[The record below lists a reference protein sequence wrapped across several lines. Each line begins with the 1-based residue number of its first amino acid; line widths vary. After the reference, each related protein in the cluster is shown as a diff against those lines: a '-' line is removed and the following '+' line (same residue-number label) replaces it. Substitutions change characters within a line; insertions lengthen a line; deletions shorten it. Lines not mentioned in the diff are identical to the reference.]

1 MDFVRIDIFGPM
13 ATLTLDRQ
21 EALNTLTPDVLDELS
36 RSLDEVNTGEV
47 QVREAEKIMEGV

>member
-47 QVREAEKIMEGV
+47 RVREAEEMVKEV

>member
-1 MDFVRIDIFGPM
+1 MDFVRIDIFDPM

-47 QVREAEKIMEGV
+47 QVREAEEMLEGV

>member
-47 QVREAEKIMEGV
+47 RVREAEKIVEGV